1 MSEAGFTFTR
11 ALRVF
16 RFSPVVA
23 GCRIGIVTLSAL
35 LESFQSVTGARSQT
49 RVGEFVP
56 PDLVKATNIS
66 YPVNTIITGMVSLSV
81 SLDGAGNVKSIQV
94 VQDTPPLTGAAQV
107 AVQNWAFRGAR
118 VGGNGIASNFPVSVV
133 FNPYNPGST
142 EVGNGTLTPPAP
154 VSGSGVDYVAPQI
167 SRASYA
173 LYPPNTLMNET
184 VVLTVSVDAA
194 GHVAKVNIVHGM
206 QALNAAAIN
215 SVKEWGF
222 QPATRAGRPVRG
234 KICIAFVFQ
243 RNLS

>member
-16 RFSPVVA
+16 RSSPVVA
-23 GCRIGIVTLSAL
+23 GCRTAIVTLIAL
-35 LESFQSVTGARSQT
+35 LESSAARSQA

-56 PDLVKATNIS
+56 PDLVTATNIS

-94 VQDTPPLTGAAQV
+94 VQDTPPLTGAARV
-107 AVQNWAFRGAR
+107 GVQNWAFRGAR

-142 EVGNGTLTPPAP
+142 ELGNSTLTPPAP

-173 LYPPNTLMNET
+173 LYPPNTLMNGT

-194 GHVAKVNIVHGM
+194 GHVAKVNVVHGM

-222 QPATRAGRPVRG
+222 QPATRAGQPVRG